1 MSSAIQETADRLTG
15 VEEELGNVR
24 RELAEQRIVVK
35 QLLSRVDATAA
46 YYEQRVDLI
55 YRRVSIALREMMGYG
70 NIDSVSELEA
80 EAVLSKTMRTFD
92 VPFSV
97 PEQLRRAV
105 SGELLPGR
113 IESPLSLHGFRVNR
127 RRARETGTGIEMY
140 GNETGIAIYGPY
152 KLLRPGEYEI
162 TAPLERSG
170 SMRSKPDHGSLVID
184 VFGSEKQ
191 ISLVHSRNLQPPA
204 SLQLGGRSCGDT
216 VVEQHRRTMA
226 AEGSRNRES
235 GLMPGWTIAS
245 AHD

>member
-15 VEEELGNVR
+15 VEEELDKVR

-80 EAVLSKTMRTFD
+80 EAVLSKTMRAFD

-162 TAPLERSG
+162 SAPLERSG
-170 SMRSKPDHGSLVID
+170 STRSKPDHGSLVID

-191 ISLVHSRNLQPPA
+191 IVAAVGDLSPFSTAETCSLRLRFSWE
-204 SLQLGGRSCGDT
+204 GG
-216 VVEQHRRTMA
+216 VVEIRLSNNTGVPWLLKEVGIERV
-226 AEGSRNRES
+226 G
-235 GLMPGWTIAS
+235 
-245 AHD
+245 